1 IYTRSVPEPSESE
14 GKPPRVLGMVLDSLG
29 RSLRNVLQKVARG
42 STIDDALLAEVARD
56 IQRALLQADVNVQ
69 LALELTQRVK
79 RRAHDEKP
87 PAGAGLRE
95 FLVRIIYEEIR
106 RILGPDRPFDVKPRR
121 ILLAGLFGQ
130 GKTTTAAKLARFLQ
144 KKGIRVGLVA
154 ADVHRPAAVDQ
165 LEQLA
170 AKVGAEFYAHR
181 GETRAEVI
189 VHEALEQFPP
199 HLAVI
204 VDTAGRT
211 GIDPELIAELGR
223 VRETLHP
230 EETLLVV
237 DAAMGQSAGRSA
249 DSFHKAVGLTGV
261 ILTKLDGSAKGGG
274 ALSAVAT
281 SGAPI
286 VFIGTGEHLDDLER
300 FEPTRFVSRLLG
312 MGDIRTLLERFEE
325 LENKEEAQ
333 KVAENLMAGRFTL
346 RDMRSQLDSLGQMGP
361 FSKLLSLL
369 PSLGGGKVD
378 DAKMEETQLRL
389 RRFRAILDS
398 VNSDELDDIHLI
410 KGDRIH
416 RIARGSGQ
424 RPQEVRALLKYCETT
439 RKAAHGIASNRRLR
453 RQLERQLG
461 GGESPS

>member
-1 IYTRSVPEPSESE
+1 
-14 GKPPRVLGMVLDSLG
+14 MVLDSLG
-29 RSLRNVLQKVARG
+29 KSLRAVLQKIARG
-42 STIDDALLAEVARD
+42 SAIDEALLSEVVRD

-69 LALELTQRVK
+69 LALDLTQRVK
-79 RRAHDEKP
+79 KRAQEEKP
-87 PAGAGLRE
+87 PAGAGVRE

-106 RILGPDRPFDVKPRR
+106 RILGPERALELRPKK

-130 GKTTTAAKLARFLQ
+130 GKTTTAGKLARFFQ
-144 KKGIRVGLVA
+144 KKGMRVGLVA

-170 AKVGAEFYAHR
+170 AKVGADFYANR
-181 GETRAEVI
+181 KERRAEVI
-189 VHEALEQFPP
+189 VREALAKFPP

-204 VDTAGRT
+204 VDTAGRS
-211 GIDPELIAELGR
+211 GIDEELIAELR
-223 VRETLHP
+223 TVRETLAP
-230 EETLLVV
+230 EETFLVL

-249 DSFHKAVGLTGV
+249 EAFHKAATLTGV

-274 ALSAVAT
+274 ALSAVAA

-312 MGDIRTLLERFEE
+312 MGDIQTLLERFEE
-325 LENKEEAQ
+325 LADKEG
-333 KVAENLMAGRFTL
+333 AEKAAERLMAGKFTL
-346 RDMRSQLDSLGQMGP
+346 RDMRSQLDSLGEMGP
-361 FSKLLSLL
+361 FSKLMSLL
-369 PSLGGGKVD
+369 PSLGG
-378 DAKMEETQLRL
+378 AKLDEGQMEETQGRL
-389 RRFRAILDS
+389 RRFRSILDS
-398 VNSDELDDIHLI
+398 VNESELDDLHLI
-410 KGDRIH
+410 KSERIH

-453 RQLERQLG
+453 RQLERQLAG
-461 GGESPS
+461 SEPPA